1 MPKRPEGPRR
11 ALPRPVPARRAAD
24 APFPTREEIMDYIQ
38 SSPVPVGKREIARA
52 FNITGDGRIV
62 LKELLKELEGEGSI
76 EKGEG
81 RRVAV
86 PAALPEVAVLIVSEV
101 TPDGEVLARPTSWA
115 HEAPPPRIYMAAEK
129 RGHPALAVGDR
140 VLARL
145 SRQPQLRDNGP
156 QGEEDVYEGR
166 TMRKLDSGT
175 ATRIVGIYD
184 RARDGGRLKPVDR
197 RAKAEFAVAD
207 ANAEGAQAGELV
219 VAELL
224 PASRLGLKQVRVVE
238 RLGSI
243 EEPRAVS
250 LIAIAQHAIPTQFAK
265 AAIEEAEAAPEPT
278 VEGRTDLRDF
288 PLVTID
294 GEDARDFDDAVFAEP
309 DTDPNNPGG
318 WHLLVAIADVSF
330 YVRPGM
336 ALDRNAFDR
345 GNSVY
350 FPDRVVPMLP
360 EALSNE
366 LCSLKP
372 EVNRACLAVHMWI
385 DAQGRLKRHRFV
397 RGLMR
402 SAARL
407 TYTQVQKARDG
418 APDELTGPL
427 MERVIN
433 PLYGAFA
440 VLQKARDARGTLEL
454 DLPERLVKLDEAGTI
469 QSIGVRPRLDS
480 HRLVEEFMIA
490 ANVAAAE
497 ALEAK
502 HSPCMYR
509 VHAEPARDKLEALRQ
524 FLGSLG
530 YTLAKGQVMKPIL
543 FTRILNKA
551 AETPEADLVNT
562 VILRSQSQALYQPE
576 NIGHFG
582 LALPRYAHFT
592 SPIRRYADLVVH
604 RALVKA
610 YGLGPGG
617 LDEEEAGRLV
627 QVGEHIS
634 VTERRAATAERDAL
648 DRYVAAYLSD
658 RVGGTFTG
666 RIGGVTRFGLFVT
679 LDETGADG
687 LVPISTLPDDFYDHD
702 EANHQLVGRRWGR
715 IYRLGTIVKVR
726 LVEADRISG
735 SMVFA
740 LLGEDTDDA
749 PWLAGGQ
756 SARKGADGKGGRAR
770 LTRKTATKAR
780 VKRPPLKD

>member
-11 ALPRPVPARRAAD
+11 APSPKPVPARRAAD
-24 APFPTREEIMDYIQ
+24 APFPSREEVLDYIQ

-62 LKELLKELEGEGSI
+62 LKEMLKDLESEGTI

-81 RRVAV
+81 RRVAA
-86 PAALPEVAVLIVSEV
+86 PAALPEVAVLIVSEI
-101 TPDGEVLARPTSWA
+101 TPDGEVLARPTTWA
-115 HEAPPPRIYMAAEK
+115 HETPPPRIYMVAEK
-129 RGHPALAVGDR
+129 RGHAALALGDR

-145 SRQPQLRDNGP
+145 ARQPQAD
-156 QGEEDVYEGR
+156 GEDIYEGR
-166 TMRKLDSGT
+166 TMRKLDGGT
-175 ATRIVGIYD
+175 ATRIVGIYE

-207 ANAEGAQAGELV
+207 ANAEGAQPGDLV

-224 PASRLGLKQVRVVE
+224 PSSRLGLKQVRVVE

-250 LIAIAQHAIPTQFAK
+250 LIAIAQHAIPTQFAR

-278 VEGRTDLRDF
+278 VEGRTDLRDI

-372 EVNRACLAVHMWI
+372 AVNRACLAVHMWI
-385 DAQGRLKRHRFV
+385 DGQGRLKRHRFV

-418 APDELTGPL
+418 EADETTGPL

-454 DLPERLVKLDEAGTI
+454 DLPERLVKLDDAGSI

-480 HRLVEEFMIA
+480 HRLIEEFMIA

-502 HSPCMYR
+502 HAPCLYR

-530 YTLAKGQVMKPIL
+530 YTLAKGQVLKPIL
-543 FTRILNKA
+543 FTRILAKA
-551 AETPEADLVNT
+551 ANTPEADLVNT

-604 RALVKA
+604 RSLVKA

-634 VTERRAATAERDAL
+634 TTERRAATAERDAL

-658 RVGGTFTG
+658 KVGGIFTG
-666 RIGGVTRFGLFVT
+666 RVGGVTRFGLFVT
-679 LDETGADG
+679 LHETGADG

-715 IYRLGTIVKVR
+715 TYRLGTVVKVR

-756 SARKGADGKGGRAR
+756 STEKGGRAR
-770 LTRKTATKAR
+770 LTRKTADRQKAR
-780 VKRPPLKD
+780 AKPKG